1 MESNIA
7 LNGWIFLI
15 LFLIY
20 NFVNQNIYYL
30 YYIKNLF
37 FNITP
42 IAFLILINLIFI
54 FYIACK
60 VKVRITFNISF
71 N

>member
-30 YYIKNLF
+30 YYIKNLI

-42 IAFLILINLIFI
+42 IDFLILINLLFI
-54 FYIACK
+54 FFVMSK